1 MTISFESEMKHLS
14 EARDRAVD
22 ALLSLQKEDGHWCG
36 ELEGDSILQSEY
48 ILMKWILEQEHA
60 PLHDGRDGWEVLQRI
75 ASRLRAQQRDDGGWG
90 QYRDSEVDVS
100 GSVKAYFALK
110 LMGDDPRSQPMRAAV
125 SAIHA
130 AGGAEKCNSFSNFYL
145 ACLGQISWNAV
156 PAIPP
161 EIIRLPRWFYF
172 HLDKVSAW
180 TRTMILPLSLV
191 ATLRP
196 TRPLVDSLSID
207 ELFVDQEA
215 RHRLTLRAE
224 TPSGWKFFFKTVDRV
239 MKALNDPLNSTF
251 YRRNSIELAWDWIKN
266 RMGQDGPS
274 ATDGLGAIFPA
285 MVYSQIVMKALG
297 YERDHS
303 RVLRA
308 EEELDAF
315 FLESEDGSIRIQ
327 PCFSPVWDTGIALYA
342 LSDCGMTLDDEP
354 VAKAADWLRSRE
366 LRFQGDW
373 VRSVDGEP
381 PFTGWCFEYD
391 NAWYPDCDD
400 TAMVGKALLRVGGE
414 ENVAASGRALEWMLA
429 MQNIDGGWAAFDRTV
444 ERPILEHVPF
454 ADHNAMQDP
463 SCADITGR
471 ALEFL
476 HGHGLGTS
484 HPSVEAGIEFIK
496 SRQEEDGSFRGR
508 WGVNYI
514 YGTWQSI
521 IGPVDCGVSPDEDWV
536 QRAGAWL
543 KSIQKDDGSFGE
555 TANSYIDPSLKS
567 QGVSTP
573 SQTAWGAMAILSIF
587 GSEDPQVIAAMS
599 WLASRQLDAA
609 SAADPRVN
617 PDGDPAGSWVELEM
631 TGTGFPR
638 VFYLR
643 YHMYRLYFPMMA
655 LGRFLAARGVSRSGA
670 ACAASIPG

>member
-1 MTISFESEMKHLS
+1 MAPFDSELKNLS
-14 EARDRAVD
+14 QARDRAIE
-22 ALLSLQKEDGHWCG
+22 ALLSLQENDGHWCG

-60 PLHDGRDGWEVLQRI
+60 PLHDGRDGWDVLQRI
-75 ASRLRAQQRDDGGWG
+75 ASRLRTQQRSDGGWG
-90 QYRDSEVDVS
+90 QYRDSDVDVS

-110 LMGDDPRSQPMRAAV
+110 LMGDDPHSAHMRSAV
-125 SAIHA
+125 TAIHA
-130 AGGAEKCNSFSNFYL
+130 AGGAEQCNSFSNFYL

-161 EIIRLPRWFYF
+161 EIIRIPRWFYF

-196 TRPLVDSLSID
+196 TRPMPDSLSID

-215 RHRLTLRAE
+215 RHRLTLRSE
-224 TPSGWKFFFKTVDRV
+224 TPRVWKFVFKNIDRV
-239 MKALNDPLNSTF
+239 LKLLNDPLNSTS

-266 RMGQDGPS
+266 RMGQDGPA

-315 FLESEDGSIRIQ
+315 FIEATDGSIRIQ

-342 LSDCGMTLDDEP
+342 LADCGMTLEDDA
-354 VAKAADWLRSRE
+354 VVKAAAWLRSRE
-366 LRFQGDW
+366 SRFQGDW
-373 VRSVDGEP
+373 VRNVEGQP
-381 PFTGWCFEYD
+381 PFTGWCFEYN

-400 TAMVGKALLRVGGE
+400 TAMVGKALLRIGGE
-414 ENVAASGRALEWMLA
+414 ENVAASGRALDWILA
-429 MQNIDGGWAAFDRTV
+429 MQNSDGGWSAFDRTV

-476 HGHGLGTS
+476 RGHGLDLA
-484 HPSVEAGIEFIK
+484 HPSVDAGINFIK
-496 SRQEEDGSFRGR
+496 NRQEEDGSFCGR

-514 YGTWQSI
+514 YGTWQAI
-521 IGPVDCGVSPDEDWV
+521 IGPIECGVSPDEEWIR
-536 QRAGAWL
+536 RAGLWL

-555 TANSYIDPSLKS
+555 TANSYIDPSLKN
-567 QGVSTP
+567 QGTATP
-573 SQTAWGAMAILSIF
+573 SQTAWGAMAMLSIF
-587 GSEDPQVIAAMS
+587 GAEDPQVLSAMS
-599 WLASRQLDAA
+599 WLESKQLDDAT
-609 SAADPRVN
+609 AADPQEN
-617 PDGDPAGSWVELEM
+617 PDGDPPGSWVELEM
-631 TGTGFPR
+631 TGTGFPG

-655 LGRFLAARGVSRSGA
+655 LGRFLSARGVSRSVSNATSSVVG
-670 ACAASIPG
+670 

>member
-1 MTISFESEMKHLS
+1 MMSSDPDLESLIK
-14 EARDRAVD
+14 ARDRSVD

-60 PLHDGRDGWEVLQRI
+60 PLRDGRDGWEILQRV
-75 ASRLRAQQRDDGGWG
+75 ARRLRAQQRPDGGWG
-90 QYRDSEVDVS
+90 QYRDSSVDVS

-110 LMGDDPRSQPMRAAV
+110 LMGDDPRSEPMRAAV

-130 AGGAEKCNSFSNFYL
+130 AGGAESCNSFSNFFL

-191 ATLRP
+191 ASLRP
-196 TRPLVDSLSID
+196 TRPLPESHGID

-215 RHRLTLRAE
+215 RHQLTIRAE
-224 TPSGWKFFFKTVDRV
+224 TPRLWKFFFGNVDRIL
-239 MKALNDPLNSTF
+239 KLLNDPLNSTR
-251 YRRNSIELAWDWIKN
+251 YRRNTIERAWDWIKN
-266 RMGQDGPS
+266 RMGQDGPA

-285 MVYSQIVMKALG
+285 MVYSQVVMKALG
-297 YERDHS
+297 YDRQHP
-303 RVLRA
+303 RVRRA

-315 FLESEDGSIRIQ
+315 FLESDDGSIRLQ
-327 PCFSPVWDTGIALYA
+327 PCFSPVWDTGISLYA
-342 LSDCGMTLDDEP
+342 LAECGLTREHDS
-354 VAKAADWLRSRE
+354 VVRAAQWLRARE
-366 LRFQGDW
+366 SRFQGDW
-373 VRSVDGEP
+373 VRNVEGDP
-381 PFTGWCFEYD
+381 PFTGWCFEYH

-400 TAMVGKALLRVGGE
+400 TAMVGKALQRIGGD
-414 ENVAASGRALEWMLA
+414 ENLAASERALDWILA
-429 MQNIDGGWAAFDRTV
+429 MQNTDGGWSAFDRTI
-444 ERPILEHVPF
+444 ERTILEHVPF
-454 ADHNAMQDP
+454 ADHNAMQDL
-463 SCADITGR
+463 SCTDITGR

-476 HGHGLGTS
+476 KGHGLDMR
-484 HPSVEAGIEFIK
+484 HPAVESAIEFIRN
-496 SRQEEDGSFRGR
+496 RQESDGSFPGR

-514 YGTWQSI
+514 YGTWQAI
-521 IGPVDCGVSPDEDWV
+521 VGPIRCGVSPEEDWM
-536 QRAGAWL
+536 QKAGGWL
-543 KSIQKDDGSFGE
+543 KSIQKPDGSFGE

-567 QGVSTP
+567 EGLSTP
-573 SQTAWGAMAILSIF
+573 SQTAWGAMGMLSVF
-587 GSEDPQVIAAMS
+587 GPDDPHVVAAVS
-599 WLASRQLDAA
+599 WLQSMQLDEV
-609 SAADPRVN
+609 SAGDPVRN
-617 PDGDPAGSWVELEM
+617 PDGDPAGSWVEREM

-655 LGRFLAARGVSRSGA
+655 LGRYVTARQNSDLPSECGA
-670 ACAASIPG
+670 SAMA